1 MQAFKYFVEA
11 TKSLKTVGTVTFS
24 SKFLVNKMLEPVVF
38 KPKQVIIELGAGN
51 GCITKELLN
60 RMHPDSQLFSF
71 EVNENFCTML
81 NSTIQ
86 DERLHL
92 INDSAEHLT
101 QYLHANNIEKVDY
114 IISSV
119 PLVVLP
125 EAVSETIMKAVEQ
138 TLKNSDGT
146 FIHLSYSPFL
156 RNKFKQQFNAV
167 KLYFSAL
174 NLPPAWVYACKLSK
188 VA

>member
-1 MQAFKYFVEA
+1 
-11 TKSLKTVGTVTFS
+11 
-24 SKFLVNKMLEPVVF
+24 MLEPVVF

-101 QYLHANNIEKVDY
+101 QY
-114 IISSV
+114 
-119 PLVVLP
+119 
-125 EAVSETIMKAVEQ
+125 
-138 TLKNSDGT
+138 
-146 FIHLSYSPFL
+146 
-156 RNKFKQQFNAV
+156 
-167 KLYFSAL
+167 
-174 NLPPAWVYACKLSK
+174 
-188 VA
+188 